1 MKTKSFKKLLCSRIK
16 KCKCKEHARHENT
29 TFRYLIFERKLVF
42 SVPQLF
48 IQDQGQRIKLVQYS
62 LNKTMI
68 A

>member
-1 MKTKSFKKLLCSRIK
+1 MVGGGGMNK
-16 KCKCKEHARHENT
+16 KCISKELASGENT